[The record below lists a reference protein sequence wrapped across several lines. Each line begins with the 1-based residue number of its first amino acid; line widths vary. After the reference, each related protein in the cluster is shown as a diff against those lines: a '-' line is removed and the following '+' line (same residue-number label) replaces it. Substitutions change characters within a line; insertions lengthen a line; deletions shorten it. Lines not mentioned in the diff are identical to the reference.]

1 MVKIRNSLVENNKK
15 QGRANRILS
24 GMIFIVV
31 MILALLIVLNTVVF
45 MTIEVDGS
53 SMYPTLYNGDVLKV
67 NKLIKPQRGDIVII
81 KKHSQD
87 KGDILIVKRII
98 AMEGDTIRI
107 EDGIVYLNGE
117 VLIEDYI
124 KDDPLTENID
134 ESKTP
139 DWTDEDFIEVTL
151 KEDEIFYLGDNR
163 WNSIDSR
170 QDGCSKE
177 SDVVGVLEDWAYKM
191 RKFFGFFH

>member
-1 MVKIRNSLVENNKK
+1 
-15 QGRANRILS
+15 
-24 GMIFIVV
+24 
-31 MILALLIVLNTVVF
+31 
-45 MTIEVDGS
+45 
-53 SMYPTLYNGDVLKV
+53 
-67 NKLIKPQRGDIVII
+67 
-81 KKHSQD
+81 
-87 KGDILIVKRII
+87 
-98 AMEGDTIRI
+98 MEGDTIRI
-107 EDGIVYLNGE
+107 EDGIIYLNGE

>member
-1 MVKIRNSLVENNKK
+1 MVKVRNSLVENSKK
-15 QGRANRILS
+15 QGKANRILS
-24 GMIFIVV
+24 GV
-31 MILALLIVLNTVVF
+31 MFFAVLILALLVVLNTVVF

-53 SMYPTLYNGDVLKV
+53 SMYPTLYNGDVIKV
-67 NKLIKPQRGDIVII
+67 NKLIEPDRGDIVII

-87 KGDILIVKRII
+87 KSNILVVKRII
-98 AMEGDTIRI
+98 AMGGDTIKI

-117 VLIEDYI
+117 VLQEDYI
-124 KDDPLTENID
+124 KDDPSTVNID

-139 DWTDEDFIEVTL
+139 DWSDENRIEITL
-151 KEDEIFYLGDNR
+151 KEDEVFYLGDNR

-170 QDGCSKE
+170 QDGCCKE
-177 SDVVGVLEDWAYKM
+177 SDVVGVLENWSYKM